1 MIINSLVSSEEIDM
15 DINGTITGSMDIT
28 GNYAG
33 KFTSMSVPVALGVL
47 QTGTCTV
54 IYNGQ
59 TATGHACSFFD

>member
-1 MIINSLVSSEEIDM
+1 MIINSVVSAG
-15 DINGTITGSMDIT
+15 DISLELNGTLTGSMDIT

-33 KFTSMSVPVALGVL
+33 KFTSMSVPIALGLL

-59 TATGHACSFFD
+59 TSTGHACSFFD